1 MKTKKR
7 YSKEFKAQAL
17 ELVALGKPVTE
28 VAQDLHLSRDLV
40 YRWRSDAAKLAQGES
55 GGQRA
60 VGEMAEADEL
70 RQLCREV
77 AHLRMENDI
86 LKKAAVIIGTNHQ
99 LKSDS

>member
-40 YRWRSDAAKLAQGES
+40 YRWRSDAAKLA
-55 GGQRA
+55 
-60 VGEMAEADEL
+60 
-70 RQLCREV
+70 
-77 AHLRMENDI
+77 HLRMENDI
-86 LKKAAVIIGTNHQ
+86 LKKAVVIIGTNHQ